1 MALTIR
7 ALLPLAAKYVP
18 VLDIAI
24 FSLLAIYYGRL
35 HANSGLVHLA
45 RTAYVATLSELRR
58 YLLKVTN
65 MSARTS
71 HVLKALCC
79 TSITLCCFEHLDAV
93 ATLGFGYIAHFDG
106 ALRLLQSCG
115 PTMVLGSPALKSL
128 LKGFR
133 LIVLHISLHRRR
145 STFLS
150 KSVWNQEIFDDV
162 DSTVRDRLITM
173 AFEIPELLE
182 QTDNLKTSVSTVS
195 SSSGNATVILS
206 KIRSLRAR
214 FRSWLEELNESIE
227 GDLYWPLSK
236 QGVGAPHFLDTECKP
251 TKQNNLQQLNFAS
264 GTIAGLLAHY
274 WSLELTILVA
284 EAKVQNSLETKGTAS
299 SAASKSTRADETVQ
313 HILEAQPYL
322 TSCLEGT
329 ICMQLVIGHVEN
341 YFALSGTV
349 LDSATISPKTREN
362 LAGQ

>member
-45 RTAYVATLSELRR
+45 RSAYVATLSEFRR
-58 YLLKVTN
+58 YLLKATVV
-65 MSARTS
+65 SARTS
-71 HVLKALCC
+71 HALKALCC
-79 TSITLCCFEHLDAV
+79 TSIALCCFEHLDEV

-115 PTMVLGSPALKSL
+115 STMVQNSPGLKSL

-133 LIVLHISLHRRR
+133 LIALHISIQRRR

-150 KSVWNQEIFDDV
+150 KSAWNQEIFDGV

-182 QTDNLKTSVSTVS
+182 QTDNLKTSVSLVS
-195 SSSGNATVILS
+195 SSSVNAIALLS
-206 KIRSLRAR
+206 KIRSLQAR
-214 FRSWLEELNESIE
+214 FRSWLDELNGSIE
-227 GDLYWPLSK
+227 GDLFWPLSK
-236 QGVGAPHFLDTECKP
+236 QGIGAQHFLDNECKP
-251 TKQNNLQQLNFAS
+251 NKQNDLQQLNFAS
-264 GTIAGLLAHY
+264 ATIAGMLAHY
-274 WSLELTILVA
+274 WSFKLIILVA
-284 EAKVQNSLETKGTAS
+284 EAEVQNSLEAKGAAS
-299 SAASKSTRADETVQ
+299 SAAFKSTKTDETVQ

-329 ICMQLVIGHVEN
+329 ICMQLVMGHVEN
-341 YFALSGTV
+341 YFAPRYSIPLPH
-349 LDSATISPKTREN
+349 LRQREKV
-362 LAGQ
+362 